1 MTILL
6 LPTSA
11 EIEYQKEMRT
21 NEYLKTIQWIEDNL
35 PDYETI
41 WLECISSGDSFIEK
55 YSKVFYSH
63 SHNPDF
69 INKGANLGIALK
81 KFISENDIN
90 QELIVQFTGRY
101 HFTDDYF
108 FRVIKDNPG
117 YDLYAMDDGHS
128 QYFTG
133 CFALKK
139 ELFSKWVNETDWVS
153 LNNLMINIEKSLWN
167 FARDN
172 NLNVYELDSIHM
184 DCNIFGN
191 GNPVQIKR

>member
-1 MTILL
+1 MKILL

-11 EIEYQKEMRT
+11 EISNQKEMRT
-21 NEYLKTIQWIEDNL
+21 SEYLKTIQWIEKNL
-35 PDYETI
+35 SNYETI
-41 WLECISSGDSFIEK
+41 WLECVSVQNSFIEN
-55 YSKVFYSH
+55 YSKVFYSR
-63 SHNPDF
+63 SHNPYF
-69 INKGANLGIALK
+69 ENKGANLGIALK
-81 KFISENDIN
+81 KFMSENFIN
-90 QELIVQFTGRY
+90 QDLIVQFTGRY
-101 HFTDDYF
+101 HFIDDYF
-108 FRVIKDNPG
+108 FKIINDNPG

-139 ELFSKWVNETDWVS
+139 DLFSKWVNETDWVS

-191 GNPVQIKR
+191 GNPIQIKR